1 MLLGLIRKSKNH
13 SKIFQKSLWDLSR
26 RPEGSWILSRG
37 LQTSIWDQ
45 CARTVGGFSIAS
57 ARYFALIVLLHY
69 SMPLIRFT
77 QYNVRPDESTNL
89 GSQQKR
95 ECSRLLPQDNVRPD
109 EATNHSSYLKEND
122 PYWSHSITCHQTRRL
137 ISAHT
142 KSRIAPDCSHSITCP
157 QTRRLISAHTKNRI
171 APDCSHSI
179 TCPQTRRLISARIK
193 KNCSSLLRQYNVR
206 PDESTNPSSQQKET
220 DPDCS
225 NSITCA
231 QMRRLIS
238 AHTWKRMIQTAH
250 TV

>member
-1 MLLGLIRKSKNH
+1 M
-13 SKIFQKSLWDLSR
+13 
-26 RPEGSWILSRG
+26 
-37 LQTSIWDQ
+37 
-45 CARTVGGFSIAS
+45 GGFSIAS

-122 PYWSHSITCHQTRRL
+122 PYCSHSITCH
-137 ISAHT
+137 
-142 KSRIAPDCSHSITCP
+142 

-171 APDCSHSI
+171 APDCSHST
-179 TCPQTRRLISARIK
+179 TCTQTRRLISARIK

-206 PDESTNPSSQQKET
+206 PDESTNPGSQQKET

-238 AHTWKRMIQTAH
+238 AHT
-250 TV
+250 